1 MDIFQLETSS
11 EDTAQILRLLKEAG
25 FEGRVTAL
33 DVESVRQEERTRIAR
48 EIHDELGQL
57 LTVLK
62 MNLKM
67 QEENLQHSGRIV
79 RRQLLQ
85 EFESLSS
92 IVDLTTQRV
101 KKIATEL
108 RSPVSGDVGLVQT
121 LESCAAEFQKNTGIS
136 CVVKRAPAEFSLEPQ
151 CATALLKI
159 LQEALTNVARHS
171 HARGAIIVLERAV
184 HTITLHVSDDGIGIP
199 EEDIANPRSLGLQG
213 MRERAALL
221 GGSVSF
227 ERLGNEG
234 TRVTLSLPLD
244 EFLPQGQFS
253 AASSS

>member
-11 EDTAQILRLLKEAG
+11 EDKAQILRLLKEAG

-67 QEENLQHSGRIV
+67 QEETLQQSGRIV

-92 IVDLTTQRV
+92 IVELAIQRV
-101 KKIATEL
+101 KRIATEL
-108 RSPVSGDVGLVQT
+108 RSPVSSDVG
-121 LESCAAEFQKNTGIS
+121 
-136 CVVKRAPAEFSLEPQ
+136 RP
-151 CATALLKI
+151 
-159 LQEALTNVARHS
+159 
-171 HARGAIIVLERAV
+171 
-184 HTITLHVSDDGIGIP
+184 
-199 EEDIANPRSLGLQG
+199 
-213 MRERAALL
+213 
-221 GGSVSF
+221 GS
-227 ERLGNEG
+227 
-234 TRVTLSLPLD
+234 
-244 EFLPQGQFS
+244 
-253 AASSS
+253 